1 MMQEKHHVIA
11 HLVSAVTKGEFPLSD
26 EEAEHHLSYLESDI
40 ELYFSEKDIDVFVQ
54 IVSKEARISLVTH
67 SSLIDLD
74 DELGCCLLEI
84 NERTPGLAFVK
95 VD

>member
-11 HLVSAVTKGEFPLSD
+11 HLVSAVTKSEFPLSD
-26 EEAEHHLSYLESDI
+26 EEAEHHLGYLESDI

-54 IVSKEARISLVTH
+54 IVGKRAHIKLVTD
-67 SSLIDLD
+67 SNLINLD

-84 NERTPGLAFVK
+84 NERTSGLAFVK